1 MVKKANAR
9 RKESKIKDKSS
20 KDFRK
25 KLAIGSQINAGKD
38 KGCC

>member
-1 MVKKANAR
+1 MVKKANFKK
-9 RKESKIKDKSS
+9 KESKIKDKNT